1 MIPLFY
7 KIVAKNCKKYKIPRI
22 RLVNEDIFH
31 TWKTQGVFAG
41 IKNGGII
48 KYMVLKI
55 MTLYL
60 KQVTP
65 VYFFSILFS
74 CRITPECMRKIRIP
88 KKWNAIEIMVHPG
101 MPEVDKK
108 ICMVFLIK
116 ISYPQTG
123 RGNWKQF
130 LIKIV

>member
-1 MIPLFY
+1 
-7 KIVAKNCKKYKIPRI
+7 
-22 RLVNEDIFH
+22 
-31 TWKTQGVFAG
+31 
-41 IKNGGII
+41 
-48 KYMVLKI
+48 
-55 MTLYL
+55 
-60 KQVTP
+60 
-65 VYFFSILFS
+65 
-74 CRITPECMRKIRIP
+74 MRKIRIP
-88 KKWNAIEIMVHPG
+88 KEWNAIEIMVHPG